1 MNGAYRDYAVLR
13 DRARRIRRDVVEM
26 VYRSKDGHPSP
37 SMSCADIVAAL
48 YFGVMRLRPEEPRWE
63 DRDRLILSKGH
74 ACPIVY
80 AALARRGYFSSE
92 ILPTLRMID
101 SKLQGHPDMKK
112 TPGID
117 ATAGSLGNG
126 LSIGLGMAA
135 AAKHSGKNYRTFVIA
150 GDGEL
155 QEGIVWEALM
165 AASKLNP
172 GRLVL
177 IVDHNGMQSGGKVTE
192 VSGLEPLVPKL
203 EAFGWKTIVID
214 GHDMEA
220 IVPALE
226 TAAAA
231 PSPTAIVA
239 QTVKGQGVSFMVGDN
254 SWHKRVFTDAEYAK
268 AVAEL
273 GD

>member
-1 MNGAYRDYAVLR
+1 MDISKDAAFLR
-13 DRARRIRRDVVEM
+13 EKARLIRRDVVEM

-37 SMSCADIVAAL
+37 SLSSADIVAAL
-48 YFGVMRLRPEEPRWE
+48 YFGIMKTDPSNPRWD
-63 DRDRLILSKGH
+63 DRDRFILSKGH
-74 ACPIVY
+74 ACPIMY
-80 AALARRGYFSSE
+80 SALARRGYFSPD

-112 TPGID
+112 TPGVD

-126 LSIGLGMAA
+126 LSIGLGMAC
-135 AAKHSGKNYRTFVIA
+135 AAKYRGKDYRTFVLA

-177 IVDHNGMQSGGKVTE
+177 IVDNNGMQSGGKVAD
-192 VSGLEPLVPKL
+192 VSGLEPIAPKL
-203 EAFGWKTIVID
+203 KAFGWDAIPID
-214 GHDMEA
+214 GHDMDA

-226 TAAAA
+226 KAAAA
-231 PSPTAIVA
+231 ETPTAIVA
-239 QTVKGQGVSFMVGDN
+239 KTVKGQGVSYMIGDN
-254 SWHKRVFTDAEYAK
+254 SWHKRVFTDAEYAQ
-268 AVAEL
+268 AVKEL